1 MMIASRSEVGEA
13 ALPEPRRRVSA
24 LWRDDPSRKQERK
37 IDAATALPLAP
48 VAPQG
53 CVALCAPVLRTP
65 LPRRAGM
72 RRAEGVFPKHR
83 EDETPTHRS
92 QPWPNFAA

>member
-1 MMIASRSEVGEA
+1 MGDAQGENGKKTDAGNGCRIAV
-13 ALPEPRRRVSA
+13 RRRKGPASGLA
-24 LWRDDPSRKQERK
+24 LR
-37 IDAATALPLAP
+37 A
-48 VAPQG
+48 
-53 CVALCAPVLRTP
+53 P

-72 RRAEGVFPKHR
+72 RRAGGVFPKNR